1 MTIELLAE
9 TPGVGLAN
17 ATLLNGS
24 SAGEASLTVPAGAQ
38 NFSSEE
44 ALSIPPS
51 LVVPYMF

>member
-17 ATLLNGS
+17 ATLLNAS
-24 SAGEASLTVPAGAQ
+24 SAGEALLMVPAGAQ

-44 ALSIPPS
+44 ALSTPPS
-51 LVVPYMF
+51 LLVPYMV